1 MSTSMAA
8 ALAAT
13 LPATQ
18 SNAPTAPAPTAS
30 ESIPPSMAKYVD
42 IEAEIPITSVQ
53 LDGLVVMKIVK
64 HGREAHPAPA
74 SGTLVGLD
82 LDGKLEVSNSFPS
95 PAPGEDEERAPKFGA
110 PNPKYEERVLRSLK
124 EVNSDSGVVGFYQTT
139 TMGAFLT
146 QSLVETQASNF
157 EKLRHGG
164 VVVVHDVTQASR
176 GNAALRAFRM
186 TPEFLEA
193 HKKRKFDTQS
203 LIDNRLTFSNIL
215 EEVPVVVRS
224 SVLLSA
230 FLSKLTQSP
239 AAPPLPS
246 LGITSTS
253 TLSDSL
259 SPTYSHLDLTSPTH
273 LSRHMESIIDTLDL
287 YKTEEGNL
295 AYLSRQI
302 ARERTKA
309 DAYTAKRRD
318 ENAARVAQGM
328 PPLPEEDVTR
338 LFKIPPEPSRLDS
351 MILLGQLDGYTK
363 SLEAS
368 TGSGLVKMYAAQA
381 GSPS

>member
-1 MSTSMAA
+1 
-8 ALAAT
+8 
-13 LPATQ
+13 
-18 SNAPTAPAPTAS
+18 
-30 ESIPPSMAKYVD
+30 
-42 IEAEIPITSVQ
+42 
-53 LDGLVVMKIVK
+53 MKIVK
-64 HGREAHPAPA
+64 HGREAHPSLA

-82 LDGKLEVSNSFPS
+82 LDGTLEVSNSFPS
-95 PAPGEDEERAPKFGA
+95 PASGEDEDRAPRFSA
-110 PNPKYEERVLRSLK
+110 PNPKYEEKVLRSLK

-146 QSLVETQASNF
+146 QHLVETQASNF

-164 VVVVHDVTQASR
+164 IALIHDVTQASR
-176 GNAALRAFRM
+176 GNAALRAFRL
-186 TPEFLEA
+186 TPGFLEA
-193 HKKRKFDTQS
+193 YKKKKFDTQS

-215 EEVPVVVRS
+215 EEVPMVVRN

-246 LGITSTS
+246 LGTAAPTSAYP
-253 TLSDSL
+253 DSL
-259 SPTYSHLDLTSPTH
+259 SPSYSHLDLTSPTH
-273 LSRHMESIIDTLDL
+273 LTRHMESIIDTLDL

-309 DAYTAKRRD
+309 DAYTSKRRD
-318 ENAARVAQGM
+318 ENAARVAAGM

-338 LFKIPPEPSRLDS
+338 LFKIPPEPSRLES
-351 MILLGQLDGYTK
+351 MVLLGQLDGYTK

-381 GSPS
+381 GAPS